1 MRRGFTLIELLVVI
15 SIIALLIA
23 ILLPALSST
32 RESARQTQCI
42 ANVRSLAQAYHSF
55 STDRNYAGHPYPA
68 GTGAPREY
76 FWVVSLLDY
85 GFQEDQR
92 VCPEADKIDESN
104 EVVTNVWFGT
114 ASAAWREDRG
124 GYPEAPWTASYGF
137 NGWMHSE
144 GNGPGVS
151 ANAEYDEANI
161 YGNLDRV
168 IDASKTPLFGD
179 GMWRSSWAFMSDPA
193 PASVD
198 KPMLPGSGGLR
209 LWTSSRHKRKC
220 NLSYA
225 DGSAGPLPIE
235 DLKRVMWHRQWV
247 EQDYTGL
254 PNN

>member
-1 MRRGFTLIELLVVI
+1 MRRLTLIELLVVI
-15 SIIALLIA
+15 SITLLIA
-23 ILLPALSST
+23 ILLPALSSSGIGSADT
-32 RESARQTQCI
+32 VHRECPFAG
-42 ANVRSLAQAYHSF
+42 AGLPF
-55 STDRNYAGHPYPA
+55 LSTDATTRATPTRA
-68 GTGAPREY
+68 GTGRHENTSGWSRCSITG
-76 FWVVSLLDY
+76 FKRISVSVPKPT
-85 GFQEDQR
+85 R
-92 VCPEADKIDESN
+92 SIESN

-144 GNGPGVS
+144 GNGPGVARMWNS
-151 ANAEYDEANI
+151 GRISMGIWTGSSTRARRPCS
-161 YGNLDRV
+161 GTGCGGHPGRLCP
-168 IDASKTPLFGD
+168 TP
-179 GMWRSSWAFMSDPA
+179 

-198 KPMLPGSGGLR
+198 TPLLPGSGGLR
-209 LWTSSRHKRKC
+209 LWTSSRHQRHC